1 MRGGFLIHPS
11 GKAICL
17 ESTQT
22 FGGVKMSIKGQVWL
36 QFGDPFGGPRF
47 GPPLH
52 SEWAEKPSSIFQ
64 KLELRI
70 TEVYKTIAHQ
80 PPTEWERLAH
90 AAKPPEING
99 RRVRVNLNYGTDDL
113 GEFLFIRARLSFP
126 LWPLGG
132 WVVVEGWKRPQDGAW
147 TPLPVEEL
155 EKTW

>member
-36 QFGDPFGGPRF
+36 QFGDPFGSPRF

-70 TEVYKTIAHQ
+70 IEVYKTIAHQ

>member
-1 MRGGFLIHPS
+1 
-11 GKAICL
+11 
-17 ESTQT
+17 
-22 FGGVKMSIKGQVWL
+22 MSIKGQVWL
-36 QFGDPFGGPRF
+36 QFGDPFSSPRF
-47 GPPLH
+47 GPPLRMA
-52 SEWAEKPSSIFQ
+52 WAEKASDIFLN
-64 KLELRI
+64 LELI
-70 TEVYKTIAHQ
+70 IAEVYKTIASQ

-113 GEFLFIRARLSFP
+113 GEFLFIRARLPFP

-132 WVVVEGWKRPQDGAW
+132 WVVVEGWKRPQGGAW